1 MRYQSIISISIS
13 RKSLYELLHIVENV
27 NLAPDLLEPEP
38 VDIDLLTGKFKIRM
52 LKVITITLTA

>member
-52 LKVITITLTA
+52 LKVIT